1 MCPSMDWRARR
12 LFSSFR
18 LFLSAL
24 RGYTYRA
31 LWICFAHYCDSS
43 HGSICPFP
51 CFSVLYLMHLK
62 EGTKA
67 LDDTN
72 VTLPFFEFSFLLFW
86 RPCLTLFES
95 RKS

>member
-18 LFLSAL
+18 RFSLLL
-24 RGYTYRA
+24 RGHTCRA
-31 LWICFAHYCDSS
+31 LWICFCSLLRFLS
-43 HGSICPFP
+43 WLILPLSP

-72 VTLPFFEFSFLLFW
+72 VTRPFFFFF
-86 RPCLTLFES
+86 F
-95 RKS
+95 